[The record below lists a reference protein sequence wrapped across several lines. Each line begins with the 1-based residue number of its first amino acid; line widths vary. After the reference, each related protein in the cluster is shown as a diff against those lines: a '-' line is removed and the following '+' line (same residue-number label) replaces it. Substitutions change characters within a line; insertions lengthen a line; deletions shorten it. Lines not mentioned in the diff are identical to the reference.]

1 MEYHDVGTPCSMR
14 EILRKMCPILRQI
27 FFGAWRIGGMMFC
40 RERRIGM
47 REILSKMCPIL
58 RQIFFGG
65 RKEDRVMRGKWDG
78 VGEEMILECHGWTSL
93 LCVLVSMR

>member
-1 MEYHDVGTPCSMR
+1 MQNAMDFEQNVSDFATD
-14 EILRKMCPILRQI
+14 
-27 FFGAWRIGGMMFC
+27 FFGTWRIGGKIFGGG
-40 RERRIGM
+40 RRIGM

>member
-1 MEYHDVGTPCSMR
+1 MR
-14 EILRKMCPILRQI
+14 
-27 FFGAWRIGGMMFC
+27 W
-40 RERRIGM
+40 
-47 REILSKMCPIL
+47 ILSKMCPIL
-58 RQIFFGG
+58 RQIVLGG